1 MMKNLKYYLNL
12 PYKIEINGIPGEEG
26 GGFFAR
32 LPQFGKFG
40 IVGDGESIEEA
51 LADLEINKRSRFKRY
66 LNDGLEIPEPE
77 SERGEF
83 SGRFVVRMPKSLH
96 HELSLS
102 AKENGV
108 SLNLFVNNLLSM
120 NLQTSKLSA
129 ALDGIQNEIKSLS
142 EGVGAT

>member
-1 MMKNLKYYLNL
+1 MKKNLKYYLDL
-12 PYKIEINGIPGEEG
+12 PYRIEINAIPEEEG
-26 GGFFAR
+26 GGFLAR

-51 LADLEINKRSRFKRY
+51 LANLEINKKARFKRY
-66 LNDGLEIPEPE
+66 LNEGLEIPVPE

-96 HELSLS
+96 RELSIS

-108 SLNLFVNNLLSM
+108 SLNQFVNNLLSM
-120 NLQTSKLSA
+120 NLQTNRLSA
-129 ALDGIQNEIKSLS
+129 ALHGIQSKIKFLS
-142 EGVGAT
+142 EGVGAS